1 MFGIRNKWQQ
11 TEESTKTEAIWLT
24 IAGIAILVSW
34 GLLEGYS
41 DMNETKPEFIA
52 KDFYDS

>member
-1 MFGIRNKWQQ
+1 MFSMGKKRQQ
-11 TEESTKTEAIWLT
+11 TEECTKTEAIWLT

-34 GLLEGYS
+34 GLLEAYS
-41 DMNETKPEFIA
+41 HMNEARPELVA